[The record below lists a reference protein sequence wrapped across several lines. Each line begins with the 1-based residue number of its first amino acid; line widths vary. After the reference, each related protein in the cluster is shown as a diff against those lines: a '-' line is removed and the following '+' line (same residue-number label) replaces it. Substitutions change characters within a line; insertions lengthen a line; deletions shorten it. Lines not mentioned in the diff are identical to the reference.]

1 MARKK
6 GQTYTAEQKTKIV
19 LELLK
24 EDQTISQ
31 LATKYKITAKS
42 IQNWKKQ
49 FLENASLAFEPAKAV
64 QEFKNE
70 LKSKDE
76 EIEEL
81 QKQLGKSVVEKEWL
95 AKKLQSS
102 VSSKNRK
109 TLVENGLDIPKTRQ
123 CELMSISRASYY
135 YKAVP
140 TSTKNIKILHA
151 IDEIATDNSEYGYR
165 FIHQQLLEDGY
176 SVGRHRV
183 LKYMGMIGIQ
193 AIYPR
198 KKKLMSIKNQEHKIY
213 DYLLK
218 GYWTKVGRSKT
229 IYVPTPNEVWSGDIT
244 YIRTNGG
251 FMYLAA
257 VIDWHT
263 KAILSYKISNS
274 MDATLATDVLR
285 EALAKYPKP
294 NIFNSDQGSQYTSY
308 EHTQL
313 LKKYDVQ
320 ISMNGKGRSID
331 NIVIERF
338 FRTLKHGNIYISDYQ
353 SIKELKEGIKT
364 YIHKYNFKRFH
375 SAIGYQKPM
384 NLYLE
389 FIKNVGEGNN

>member
-1 MARKK
+1 MSRKK

-24 EDQTISQ
+24 EEETIAQ
-31 LATKYKITAKS
+31 IATKYKITSQS
-42 IQNWKKQ
+42 ISKWKKQ

-70 LKSKDE
+70 IKSKDE

-95 AKKLQSS
+95 AKKLESS
-102 VSSKNRK
+102 VSYKERK
-109 TLVENGLDIPKTRQ
+109 TLIENGLKLTKTIQ
-123 CELMSISRASYY
+123 CKLLSISRATHY
-135 YKAVP
+135 YKPAP
-140 TSTKNIKILHA
+140 LSEQNIKIMHT

-176 SVGRHRV
+176 NIGKDRV
-183 LKYMGMIGIQ
+183 LKYMQFMGIQ
-193 AIYPR
+193 AIYPT
-198 KKKLMSIKNQEHKIY
+198 KKKLTSIKNQEHKIY
-213 DYLLK
+213 EYLLK
-218 GYWTKVGRSKT
+218 EYWTRTGRTKQ

-257 VIDWHT
+257 VIDWHS
-263 KAILSYKISNS
+263 KAILAYKISNS
-274 MDATLATDVLR
+274 MDATLATDVLK
-285 EALAKYPKP
+285 EALTKYPKP
-294 NIFNSDQGSQYTSY
+294 KIFNSDQGSQYTSH
-308 EHTQL
+308 EHTQV
-313 LKKYDVQ
+313 LKQHDIQ

-353 SIKELKEGIKT
+353 SIKELKEGVKA
-364 YIHKYNFKRFH
+364 YMYKYNFKRFH

-384 NLYLE
+384 NMYLE
-389 FIKNVGEGNN
+389 FIKNMS